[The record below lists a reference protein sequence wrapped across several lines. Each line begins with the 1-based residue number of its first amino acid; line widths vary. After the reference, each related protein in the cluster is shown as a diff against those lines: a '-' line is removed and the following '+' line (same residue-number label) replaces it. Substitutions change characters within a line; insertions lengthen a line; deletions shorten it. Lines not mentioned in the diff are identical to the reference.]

1 MLWLYKLWKIAC
13 RFSSQTLWIYFDPL
27 FTISTKIIKRSRS
40 SICAPPPSCLA
51 HTHAHANT
59 HLEGVERERERE
71 LREKWSRRALPSTKT
86 RQTTRPLS
94 RPPNPTPPSLPLS
107 LSLSYTDRW
116 TNFFYP
122 VRSVLVEGAWG
133 SVVLSEVEGLVCTVQ
148 NVNINVN

>member
-107 LSLSYTDRW
+107 LSLLYRPL
-116 TNFFYP
+116 NELFLPGP
-122 VRSVLVEGAWG
+122 VSFSGGRVRLSGAVRG
-133 SVVLSEVEGLVCTVQ
+133 GGPCLYGTKCQ
-148 NVNINVN
+148 Y

>member
-1 MLWLYKLWKIAC
+1 MLWLYKLWKMAC

-59 HLEGVERERERE
+59 HLEGVERERENW
-71 LREKWSRRALPSTKT
+71 EKSGRAGLFLLLK
-86 RQTTRPLS
+86 LV
-94 RPPNPTPPSLPLS
+94 RPPAPSPVLPTQPLHLSLS